1 MRLFHKPVLLR
12 EVITSLGCKAGGVY
26 VDGTV
31 GGAGHAI
38 EILEESAPNGLL
50 IGIDADEDALHEA
63 EKRLNPFSDRVTLA
77 RGNFADIGDILVS
90 LNIYHVD
97 GILLDLGVSSHQ
109 LDAAERGFSFSKEA
123 LLDMRMDF
131 RQQTNAYTLV
141 NTLPESSLAKII
153 REYGEEPMAR
163 RIARAIVEERKTKH
177 IETTTELASIILSVI
192 PKKMHGHRL
201 HPATKTFQALRIAVN
216 NELSSLQSA
225 LTDGIERLHTGGRF
239 SVISYH
245 SLEDRMVK
253 TSFRSYESAC
263 ICPHDMP
270 VCNCQRQAKARV
282 VYRRPVTPSDEEIS
296 DNPRARS
303 AKLRTA
309 ERI

>member
-1 MRLFHKPVLLR
+1 MPFFHKPVLLR
-12 EVITSLGCKAGGVY
+12 EVIASLGCKAGGVY

-31 GGAGHAI
+31 GGAGHAFK
-38 EILEESAPNGLL
+38 ILEESAPNGLL

-63 EKRLNPFSDRVTLA
+63 EKRLTPFRDRVTLA
-77 RGNFADIGDILVS
+77 RGNFANIGKILLS

-109 LDAAERGFSFSKEA
+109 LDAAERGFSFSKGA

-131 RQQTNAYTLV
+131 RQQTSAYTLV
-141 NTLPESSLAKII
+141 NNLSESSLGKII

-163 RIARAIVEERKTKH
+163 RIARAIVAERKLKE
-177 IETTTELASIILSVI
+177 IETTTELANIILAVI

-216 NELSSLQSA
+216 NELSSLQGA
-225 LTDGIERLHTGGRF
+225 LTDGIERLHQGGRF

-245 SLEDRMVK
+245 SLEDRIVK

-270 VCNCQRQAKARV
+270 VCNCQRQAKARI
-282 VYRRPVTPSDEEIS
+282 VYRRPVTPSEEEIA

>member
-1 MRLFHKPVLLR
+1 MHFFHKPALLR
-12 EVITSLGCKAGGVY
+12 EAIASLSCKAGGVY

-38 EILEESAPNGLL
+38 GILEESAPDGLL
-50 IGIDADEDALHEA
+50 IGIDADEDALQVA
-63 EKRLNPFSDRVTLA
+63 EKRLNPFSGRVTLA
-77 RGNFADIGDILVS
+77 RGNFADIGDILVG

-109 LDAAERGFSFSKEA
+109 LDAGERGFSFSKEA

-131 RQQTNAYTLV
+131 RQQTSAHTLV

-153 REYGEEPMAR
+153 REYGEETMAK
-163 RIARAIVEERKTKH
+163 RIARTIVAARKSKH

-192 PKKMHGHRL
+192 PNKLHGHRL

-216 NELSSLQSA
+216 KELSSLQSA
-225 LTDGIERLHTGGRF
+225 LDEGIDLLRKGGRF

-245 SLEDRMVK
+245 SLEDRIVK
-253 TSFRSYESAC
+253 TSFRSYENPC
-263 ICPHDMP
+263 ICPHDIP
-270 VCNCQRQAKARV
+270 VCNCQRQAKAKV
-282 VYRRPVTPSDEEIS
+282 VYRRPVTPSDAEIS

-309 ERI
+309 ERT

>member
-1 MRLFHKPVLLR
+1 MHFFHKPALLR
-12 EVITSLGCKAGGVY
+12 EVIASLGCKAGGVY

-38 EILEESAPNGLL
+38 EILKESAPNGLL
-50 IGIDADEDALHEA
+50 IGIDADEDALNEAHE
-63 EKRLNPFSDRVTLA
+63 RLSPFRGRVTLA

-90 LNIYHVD
+90 MDIRHVD

-109 LDAAERGFSFSKEA
+109 LDAAERGFSFSQEA

-131 RQQTNAYTLV
+131 RQQMSAYTLV

-153 REYGEEPMAR
+153 REYGEENMAR
-163 RIARAIVEERKTKH
+163 RIARTIVAARKSKN
-177 IETTTELASIILSVI
+177 IETTTELANIILSVI
-192 PKKMHGHRL
+192 PKRLHGHRL
-201 HPATKTFQALRIAVN
+201 HPATKTFQAIRIAVN
-216 NELSSLQSA
+216 NELSSLQNA
-225 LTDGIERLHTGGRF
+225 INDGIDLLRKGGRF

-245 SLEDRMVK
+245 SLEDRIVK
-253 TSFRSYESAC
+253 TSFRSYENAC
-263 ICPHDMP
+263 ICPHDIP

-282 VYRRPVTPSDEEIS
+282 INRRPVTPSDAEIS

>member
-1 MRLFHKPVLLR
+1 MPFFHQPVLLR
-12 EVITSLGCKAGGVY
+12 EVIASLACKAGGVY

-31 GGAGHAI
+31 GGAGHAV

-63 EKRLNPFSDRVTLA
+63 EQRLNPFRDRVTLA
-77 RGNFADIGDILVS
+77 RGNFADIGNILLS

-131 RQQTNAYTLV
+131 RQQTSAYTLV
-141 NTLPESSLAKII
+141 NNLPESSLGKII
-153 REYGEEPMAR
+153 REYGEDPMVR
-163 RIARAIVEERKTKH
+163 RIARAIVAARKLKK
-177 IETTTELASIILSVI
+177 IETTTELANIILSVN
-192 PKKMHGHRL
+192 PKKMHGQRL

-216 NELSSLQSA
+216 NELSNLQSA
-225 LTDGIERLHTGGRF
+225 LTEGIERLHKGGRF

-270 VCNCQRQAKARV
+270 VCNCQRQAQARI
-282 VYRRPVTPSDEEIS
+282 VYRRPVTPSAAEIAA
-296 DNPRARS
+296 NPRARS
-303 AKLRTA
+303 AKLRTT

>member
-1 MRLFHKPVLLR
+1 MHFFHKPALVR
-12 EVITSLGCKAGGVY
+12 EVIASLGCKAGGVY

-31 GGAGHAI
+31 GGAGHAF
-38 EILEESAPNGLL
+38 EILKESAPDGLL

-63 EKRLNPFSDRVTLA
+63 EERLSPFRGRVTLT

-90 LNIYHVD
+90 LDIRHVD

-131 RQQTNAYTLV
+131 RQQMNAYTLV

-153 REYGEEPMAR
+153 REYGEENMAR
-163 RIARAIVEERKTKH
+163 RIARTIVAVRKSKH
-177 IETTTELASIILSVI
+177 IETTTELANIILSVI
-192 PKKMHGHRL
+192 PKRLHGHRL

-216 NELSSLQSA
+216 NELSSLQNA
-225 LTDGIERLHTGGRF
+225 IDEGIDLLRTGGRF
-239 SVISYH
+239 SIISYH
-245 SLEDRMVK
+245 SLEDRIVK
-253 TSFRSYESAC
+253 TSFRSYENAC
-263 ICPHDMP
+263 ICPHDIP
-270 VCNCQRQAKARV
+270 VCNCQKQAKTRV
-282 VYRRPVTPSDEEIS
+282 IYRRPVTPSDAEIS

>member
-1 MRLFHKPVLLR
+1 MQFFHKPVLLR
-12 EVITSLGCKAGGVY
+12 EVIASLGCKAGGVY

-38 EILEESAPNGLL
+38 EILEESGPDGFL
-50 IGIDADEDALHEA
+50 IGIDADEEALQEA
-63 EKRLNPFSDRVTLA
+63 EKRLNPFHGRFTLA
-77 RGNFADIGDILVS
+77 RGNFGDVGNILAG
-90 LNIYHVD
+90 LNVCDVD

-109 LDAAERGFSFSKEA
+109 LDVAERGFSFSKEA

-131 RQQTNAYTLV
+131 RQQTSAYTLV

-153 REYGEEPMAR
+153 REYGEETMAK
-163 RIARAIVEERKTKH
+163 RIARAIVRERKSKR
-177 IETTTELASIILSVI
+177 IETTTELANIILSVI

-216 NELSSLQSA
+216 NELSSLQNA
-225 LTDGIERLHTGGRF
+225 LTDGIDRLRTGGRF

>member
-1 MRLFHKPVLLR
+1 MPVFHKPVLLR
-12 EVITSLGCKAGGVY
+12 EVIASLGCKTGGVY

-38 EILEESAPNGLL
+38 AILKESAPDGIL
-50 IGIDADEDALHEA
+50 IGIDADEEALHEA
-63 EKRLNPFSDRVTLA
+63 EKRLSPFRGRVTLA
-77 RGNFADIGDILVS
+77 RGNFAGIGDILQS
-90 LNIYHVD
+90 LNIHQVD

-123 LLDMRMDF
+123 LLDMRMDCH
-131 RQQTNAYTLV
+131 QETSAYTLV
-141 NTLPESSLAKII
+141 NTLPESALAKII
-153 REYGEEPMAR
+153 REYGEETRAK
-163 RIARAIVEERKTKH
+163 RIARAILAGRKSRH
-177 IETTTELASIILSVI
+177 IETTTELAGIILSVI
-192 PKKMHGHRL
+192 PKKIHGHRL

-216 NELSSLQSA
+216 EELSSLQSA
-225 LTDGIERLHTGGRF
+225 LANGIDLLRAGGRF

-253 TSFRSYESAC
+253 NSFRSYEHAC
-263 ICPHDMP
+263 ICPHDIP
-270 VCNCQRQAKARV
+270 VCNCQRQATARV
-282 VYRRPVTPSDEEIS
+282 LYRRPVTPADGEIA

>member
-1 MRLFHKPVLLR
+1 MQSFHKPVLLR
-12 EVITSLGCKAGGVY
+12 EVIASLGCKTGGVY

-38 EILEESAPNGLL
+38 EILKESAPDGML
-50 IGIDADEDALHEA
+50 IGIDADEEALHEA
-63 EKRLNPFSDRVTLA
+63 EKRLSPFHGRVTLA
-77 RGNFADIGDILVS
+77 KGNFAGIGNILTSLDI
-90 LNIYHVD
+90 HQVD

-109 LDAAERGFSFSKEA
+109 LDKSERGFSFSKEA
-123 LLDMRMDF
+123 LLDMRMDCH
-131 RQQTNAYTLV
+131 QETSAYTLV
-141 NTLPESSLAKII
+141 NTLPEASLAKII
-153 REYGEEPMAR
+153 REYGEENMAK
-163 RIARAIVEERKTKH
+163 RIARAIVAGRKSKH
-177 IETTTELASIILSVI
+177 IGTTTELAGIILSVI
-192 PKKMHGHRL
+192 PKKLHGHRL

-225 LTDGIERLHTGGRF
+225 LADGIDLLRTGGRF

-245 SLEDRMVK
+245 SLEDRIVK
-253 TSFRSYESAC
+253 TSFRSYENAC
-263 ICPHDMP
+263 ICPHDIP
-270 VCNCQRQAKARV
+270 VCNCQRQATARV
-282 VYRRPVTPSDEEIS
+282 VYRRPVTPSDGEIS